1 MTSKRLS
8 LDQIKELIGQPGH
21 RVRLFTDLSFDPVV
35 VSGEIIGLAEHPT
48 IIVRLEDGTQGH
60 YPASMR
66 IAIVPPD
73 FPEPDNLTVWLYTLE
88 DYQSVWRRDDRR
100 AQPNRDAE
108 IPLERWFGT
117 GQDKPQRWASLARL
131 QGTWVQLHP
140 AAASPVVLAVDPS
153 TTTVEVFRPK
163 SGGPSGCPS
172 CWSYQRIRSRDCI
185 NPWHLGGSSV

>member
-8 LDQIKELIGQPGH
+8 LDEIKELIGQPGH

-48 IIVRLEDGTQGH
+48 IIVRYEDGTQGH

-66 IAIVPPD
+66 IAIVSPD

-88 DYQSVWRRDDRR
+88 DHQSVWRRDDRT
-100 AQPNRDAE
+100 AQVVRDAE
-108 IPLERWFGT
+108 TPLERWFGT
-117 GQDKPQRWASLARL
+117 GQEKPQTWLALARL
-131 QGTWVQLHP
+131 RGTWQQMHP
-140 AAASPVVLAVDPS
+140 AAGFVTKTWDEPVAAP
-153 TTTVEVFRPK
+153 FRPR

-172 CWSYQRIRSRDCI
+172 CWSYLRQPSRDCI
-185 NPWHLGGSSV
+185 NPWHEEKPNA